1 MSSSLLFCQFPKHY
15 ALDLVRAYSSG
26 FADRVLPGFQDIE
39 AEADAAAE
47 AYFNSGMN
55 QEASEDEPWVDEGAV
70 GTTDSACTPT

>member
-1 MSSSLLFCQFPKHY
+1 MIRPYRQQY
-15 ALDLVRAYSSG
+15 ALELVRAYSSG